1 MPAMFEPYLAP
12 GGADRMRDQIA
23 ASLDMDLVW
32 NGVDTLVRMGDAR
45 ESVDAIQEELGVDA
59 QVMAGSSKRDQGVI
73 LEDTTQKC
81 LLDWLMPFM
90 PIQVIDYIERGRTR
104 TPVKPL
110 DGYGSSED
118 DDSEEDEDDWRA
130 QMLGVVKHNELK
142 VIGSSRQDV
151 ILYSATSGN
160 PSRTSPALVLKTG
173 KRKRD
178 DEESFPNKTARL
190 DSSNETPLPS
200 SSSPLRKVDSN
211 GKSVPVIYNNKKP
224 RHLDEEIQARAR
236 ALHAKIVL
244 ARLQS
249 TKEKAGRVET
259 GDSTLTESVRGGG
272 ASMSDITLQTMDEIT
287 LIRTES
293 SLDVTEDITLVQHH
307 EAMSTPRLVQ
317 KESIADSIVI
327 AGHMPLLDGLIES
340 SDWTG
345 LTCVGSQS
353 PS

>member
-1 MPAMFEPYLAP
+1 MFEPYLAP

-23 ASLDMDLVW
+23 SCLDMDLVW
-32 NGVDTLVRMGDAR
+32 DGVDTLVRMGDAR
-45 ESVDAIQEELGVDA
+45 ESVDAIQEDLGVDA
-59 QVMAGSSKRDQGVI
+59 QVMATSSKRDQGVI
-73 LEDTTQKC
+73 LEDTAQKC

-104 TPVKPL
+104 VPVKPP

-130 QMLGVVKHNELK
+130 QMLGVVKHDELK
-142 VIGSSRQDV
+142 MIESSRQDI
-151 ILYSATSGN
+151 ILYSTSQKNIQATN
-160 PSRTSPALVLKTG
+160 RTSLALALKTG

-190 DSSNETPLPS
+190 DYSNEAPLPS

-211 GKSVPVIYNNKKP
+211 GKSVPAIYNAKKP

-236 ALHAKIVL
+236 VLHAKIVL
-244 ARLQS
+244 ARSQS
-249 TKEKAGRVET
+249 TKEKAET
-259 GDSTLTESVRGGG
+259 GDSTLTESLRGG
-272 ASMSDITLQTMDEIT
+272 ASMSDTTLQTMDETI

-293 SLDVTEDITLVQHH
+293 SLEVTEDITLVQHH